1 MALAKRYH
9 GTFIAQAPIGS
20 IGTGNESGWMTEI
33 AFNMFMKH
41 FIEHT
46 RPTPAKPILLLLDNH
61 ASHLSME
68 ALNMAKTNGVVML
81 SFPPHCSHKLQPRII
96 VKKAPINIY
105 DIPGIITT
113 ALPKAI
119 TPANIMSGFRVSGI
133 MPLDRNIFAEEEEF
147 APSFF
152 TDRPEADII
161 VAEVELDS
169 MVPTIDDILSATGVS
184 DELVNVIKQPYSS
197 CFTVSPVTRTESSAS
212 SRSDKSLSTSLLEE
226 IRPHPKAAP
235 KKTTNKRKTRQTAIL
250 TSTPV
255 KDAIEAE
262 QSGSK
267 SRIKRKLMEAEKEKK
282 KMR

>member
-1 MALAKRYH
+1 
-9 GTFIAQAPIGS
+9 
-20 IGTGNESGWMTEI
+20 
-33 AFNMFMKH
+33 
-41 FIEHT
+41 
-46 RPTPAKPILLLLDNH
+46 
-61 ASHLSME
+61 
-68 ALNMAKTNGVVML
+68 MAKTNGVVML
-81 SFPPHCSHKLQPRII
+81 SFPPHCSHKLQPLDRSVYGPLKNYINSALTSRII

-184 DELVNVIKQPYSS
+184 DELVNVIKQPYSA

-267 SRIKRKLMEAEKEKK
+267 RKPTKIREPKIGQLTPVSPKYLQFTVSDLGNSF
-282 KMR
+282 